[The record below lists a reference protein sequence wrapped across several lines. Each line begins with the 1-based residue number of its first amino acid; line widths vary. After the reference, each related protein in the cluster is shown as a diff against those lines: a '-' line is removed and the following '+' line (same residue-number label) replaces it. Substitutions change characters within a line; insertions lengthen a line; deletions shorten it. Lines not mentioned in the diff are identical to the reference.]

1 MSIIGQNILAGA
13 SSAGGYE
20 IDQSLRFNRG
30 DQAYLDRTP
39 GSAGDARQMTVS
51 VWVKGP
57 SETGGGTML
66 EANGTDWDW
75 WGVLGSVTDT
85 TAQMRLY
92 LQGGIMANL
101 ITTRL
106 FRDPTNW
113 YHMVLSI
120 DTDQATAAD
129 RIKMYINGEQINEW
143 GTFSMIAQNTNIY
156 NFNAAVNQRIQS
168 SDAGS
173 ALEYLS
179 EYHFID
185 GQQLPP
191 TAFAETDELTGEW
204 KAKKFEG
211 TYGSNGYY
219 LKFEDSSD
227 FGNDSSGN
235 GNDFTANSLNAD
247 DQVPDTPTNNWCT
260 WHPING
266 NQSSMTE
273 GMMKAVGDTGNSYA
287 RGPASTFAMSSGKW
301 YWEYYITAVG
311 TEGWMGIIPASRGRS
326 DNYDIEYIDGALCY
340 KFNGDKTEG
349 TGGGIVNSTYGNSW
363 TTADILGFA
372 VDMDNDAIYF
382 SKNGVWQDSGDPTS
396 GASRT
401 GAAFTDFSGGE
412 ASSIPHHIAVACG
425 YGSTTVSANFGQ
437 DGTFAGVKTA
447 QGNADSAGKG
457 DFYYSVPSGYKSLCR
472 DNLPEPAIKL
482 STTNFSAQRY
492 TGNGATRSI
501 TGVGFQPDFLWIK
514 LRSGSEAH
522 QVMDVTR
529 GVAYTIASNSNGA
542 QGPSKITSFDSDGW
556 TMTSATD
563 VNGNE
568 STYVGYSWKAGGA
581 PSANTDGTINTS
593 VSANTTN
600 GFSVVTYTGN
610 GTAGATIGHGLT
622 KAPDLVIVKR
632 LDALADWQ
640 VYNIVGGPTKY
651 LQLNDTGGY
660 ATDTA
665 RWNDTAPTTSVVS
678 LGTTTNL
685 NGNTNTYVAYCFHS
699 VEGFSKVGGY
709 VGNGESNGQTVY
721 TGFKPEFVMV
731 KRTEAT
737 GSPNWATSTAAI
749 GGPSN
754 VYNTVAHTLAAN
766 SANGESNFGGL
777 TSNIQDYGSNYF
789 KFRNGGAY
797 GNADGGT
804 YLYIAMAQKPYNYSR
819 SQ

>member
-13 SSAGGYE
+13 SGGGAYTIDNSCRFDGSAGYLSKTLGTPTDNKKWTLSLWCKYHPDAANGQFLSAGGN
-20 IDQSLRFNRG
+20 QLFF
-30 DQAYLDRTP
+30 L
-39 GSAGDARQMTVS
+39 
-51 VWVKGP
+51 
-57 SETGGGTML
+57 GTT
-66 EANGTDWDW
+66 EFSFCGADSGTL
-75 WGVLGSVTDT
+75 VRMKT
-85 TAQMRLY
+85 TQK
-92 LQGGIMANL
+92 
-101 ITTRL
+101 
-106 FRDPTNW
+106 FRDSTNW
-113 YHMVLSI
+113 YHLVYTM
-120 DTDQATAAD
+120 DTTQAAFADQQKLYMNGTQVTAFETSTAVTQN
-129 RIKMYINGEQINEW
+129 INTQ
-143 GTFSMIAQNTNIY
+143 
-156 NFNAAVNQRIQS
+156 VNSAIEHTVGRYAGGS
-168 SDAGS
+168 SEFWNG
-173 ALEYLS
+173 YLA

-185 GQQLPP
+185 GQVLTP
-191 TAFAETDELTGEW
+191 ASFGEADEDTNQW
-204 KAKKFEG
+204 NPIKYVG
-211 TYGSNGYY
+211 TYGDNGFY

-273 GMMKAVGDTGNSYA
+273 GMLKAVGDTGSSYA
-287 RGPASTFAMSSGKW
+287 RGPAGTFGMSSGKW

-311 TEGWMGIIPASRGRS
+311 TEAWMGIIPASRGRS
-326 DNYDIEYIDGALCY
+326 DLYDIEYIDGALTY
-340 KFNGDKTEG
+340 KFNGDKSEG
-349 TGGGIVNSTYGNSW
+349 TGGGVTNSTYGNSW

-412 ASSIPHHIAVACG
+412 ASSIPHHIAAACG

-447 QGNADSAGKG
+447 QGNADSSGKG
-457 DFYYSVPSGYKSLCR
+457 DFYYSVPSGYNSMCL
-472 DNLPEPAIKL
+472 DNLPAPAIEL

-514 LRSGSEAH
+514 QRSGSEAY
-522 QVMDVTR
+522 QMVDATR
-529 GVAYTIASNSNGA
+529 GVSFTIACNSNGA
-542 QGPSKITSFDSDGW
+542 QGSSKITSFDSDGW
-556 TMTSATD
+556 TMTNATE
-563 VNGNE
+563 VNGNA
-568 STYVGYSWKAGGA
+568 STYVAYSWKAGGA

-610 GTAGATIGHGLT
+610 GSAGATIGHGLT

-651 LQLNDTGGY
+651 LQLNDAGGY
-660 ATDTA
+660 ATDTV
-665 RWNDTAPTTSVVS
+665 RWNDTAPTASVVS
-678 LGTTTNL
+678 LGTTTNV

-749 GGPSN
+749 GGPDN
-754 VYNTVAHTLAAN
+754 VYNTVAHTLAFN
-766 SANGESNFGGL
+766 SPNPESNFGGL

-789 KFRNGGAY
+789 ELRNNGSY
-797 GNADGGT
+797 GNADGGNYI
-804 YLYIAMAQKPYNYSR
+804 YLAMSQKPFNYGR